1 MPKIS
6 TYATSIPAVNDKL
19 IGTDANDNSATK
31 NFTVGDVASLLIT
44 TEVLDSSS
52 TIDQPRTSIT
62 DLETILL
69 GSATS
74 NDEVSLAANGEV
86 TFLKAGTYLIESSFN
101 VGQIT
106 PSGQDVIVSVSYGSF
121 LNGTQF
127 NGTKIYKWN
136 IASNVAQFYNTK
148 TDSFIL
154 KVVANDVLKFA
165 FGSSNLQAGLG
176 STLGA
181 TGLEAVPSS
190 NIKVFKIRN

>member
-6 TYATSIPAVNDKL
+6 TYATSIPALNDKL
-19 IGTDANDNSATK
+19 IGTDANDSSATK

-52 TIDQPRTSIT
+52 TINQVFEGSLR
-62 DLETILL
+62 TILF

-106 PSGQDVIVSVSYGSF
+106 ASGTATLVNVNYGSF

-127 NGTKIYKWN
+127 NGTKMYKWS
-136 IASNVAQFYNTK
+136 IANNDVLFYNTK

-165 FGSSNLQAGLG
+165 FNSTNLQAGLG
-176 STLGA
+176 SSVASSGLG
-181 TGLEAVPSS
+181 AVPSS
-190 NIKVFKIRN
+190 NIKIFKIRN

>member
-6 TYATSIPAVNDKL
+6 TYATSIPTLNDKL

-31 NFTVGDVASLLIT
+31 NFTVGDVVSLLIT

-52 TIDQPRTSIT
+52 TINQDFEGS
-62 DLETILL
+62 LKTILF

-106 PSGQDVIVSVSYGSF
+106 ASGVSQLINVNYGSF

-127 NGTKIYKWN
+127 NGTKMYKWN
-136 IASNVAQFYNTK
+136 IADNAVQFYNTK

-165 FGSSNLQAGLG
+165 FNSTNLQAGLG
-176 STLGA
+176 SSIA
-181 TGLEAVPSS
+181 SSGLEAVPSS

>member
-52 TIDQPRTSIT
+52 TINQVFEGSLKTV
-62 DLETILL
+62 LF

-106 PSGQDVIVSVSYGSF
+106 ASGASSLVNVNYGSF

-127 NGTKIYKWN
+127 NGTKMYKWN
-136 IASNVAQFYNTK
+136 IADNAVQFYNTK

-165 FGSSNLQAGLG
+165 FNSTNLQAGLG
-176 STLGA
+176 SSVLSS
-181 TGLEAVPSS
+181 GLEAVPSS

>member
-6 TYATSIPAVNDKL
+6 TYATSIPALNDKL
-19 IGTDANDNSATK
+19 IGTDANDSSATK

-52 TIDQPRTSIT
+52 TIDQPSSV
-62 DLETILL
+62 LALQTILF

-106 PSGQDVIVSVSYGSF
+106 ASGTATLVNVNYGSF

-127 NGTKIYKWN
+127 NGTKMYKWN
-136 IASNVAQFYNTK
+136 IANNDVLFYNTK

-165 FGSSNLQAGLG
+165 FNSTNLQAGLG
-176 STLGA
+176 SNVASSGLG
-181 TGLEAVPSS
+181 AVPSS
-190 NIKVFKIRN
+190 NIKIFKIRN

>member
-6 TYATSIPAVNDKL
+6 SYSTTAPALTDRL

-52 TIDQPRTSIT
+52 IVDQPSSI
-62 DLETILL
+62 LALQTILF

-74 NDEVSLAANGEV
+74 NDEVSLAANGEI
-86 TFLKAGTYLIESSFN
+86 TFLKAGTYLIENSFN
-101 VGQIT
+101 VGQVT
-106 PSGQDVIVSVSYGSF
+106 ASGVSTLVNVNYGSF

-127 NGTKIYKWN
+127 SGTKMYKWN
-136 IASNVAQFYNTK
+136 IASNNTQFYNTK

-154 KVVANDVLKFA
+154 NVVANDVLKFA
-165 FGSSNLQAGLG
+165 FTSTNTQAGLG
-176 STLGA
+176 VSPAGS
-181 TGLEAVPSS
+181 GLTSVPSS
-190 NIKVFKIRN
+190 NIKIFKIRN

>member
-19 IGTDANDNSATK
+19 IGTDANDSSATK

-52 TIDQPRTSIT
+52 TIDQPSSI
-62 DLETILL
+62 LALQTILF

-106 PSGQDVIVSVSYGSF
+106 ASGTSTLVNVNYGSF

-127 NGTKIYKWN
+127 NGTKMYKWS
-136 IASNVAQFYNTK
+136 IANNAVTFYNTK

-165 FGSSNLQAGLG
+165 FNSTNLQAGLG
-176 STLGA
+176 SSVA
-181 TGLEAVPSS
+181 SSGLEAVPSS

>member
-52 TIDQPRTSIT
+52 TINQVFEGSLKTV
-62 DLETILL
+62 LF

-106 PSGQDVIVSVSYGSF
+106 ASGASSLVNVNYGSF

-127 NGTKIYKWN
+127 NGTKMYKWN
-136 IASNVAQFYNTK
+136 IADNAVQFYNTK

-165 FGSSNLQAGLG
+165 FNSTNFQAGLG
-176 STLGA
+176 SSVA
-181 TGLEAVPSS
+181 SSGLEAVPSS

>member
-6 TYATSIPAVNDKL
+6 TYATSIPTLNDKL

-31 NFTVGDVASLLIT
+31 NFTVGDVVSLLIT

-52 TIDQPRTSIT
+52 TISQDFEGS
-62 DLETILL
+62 LKTILF

-106 PSGQDVIVSVSYGSF
+106 ASNTSSLVNVNYGSF

-127 NGTKIYKWN
+127 NGTKMYKWN
-136 IASNVAQFYNTK
+136 IANNAVLFYNTK

-165 FGSSNLQAGLG
+165 FNSTNFQAGLG
-176 STLGA
+176 SSIA
-181 TGLEAVPSS
+181 SSGLEAVPSS

>member
-6 TYATSIPAVNDKL
+6 TYATSIPALNDKL

-52 TIDQPRTSIT
+52 VAEQPSSS
-62 DLETILL
+62 LALQTILF
-69 GSATS
+69 GGATS
-74 NDEVSLAANGEV
+74 NDEVSLAANGEI

-106 PSGQDVIVSVSYGSF
+106 ASGLTNLINVNYGSF
-121 LNGTQF
+121 LNDTQF
-127 NGTKIYKWN
+127 NGTKMYKWD
-136 IASNVAQFYNTK
+136 IASNVSQFYNTK

-165 FGSSNLQAGLG
+165 FISSSTNAGLG
-176 STLGA
+176 VSAAG
-181 TGLEAVPSS
+181 TGLTSVPSS
-190 NIKVFKIRN
+190 NIKIFKIRN

>member
-6 TYATSIPAVNDKL
+6 TYATSIPALNDKL

-52 TIDQPRTSIT
+52 VAEQPSSS
-62 DLETILL
+62 LALQTILF
-69 GSATS
+69 GGATS
-74 NDEVSLAANGEV
+74 NDEVSLAANGEI

-106 PSGQDVIVSVSYGSF
+106 ASGLTNLINVNYGSF
-121 LNGTQF
+121 LNDTQF
-127 NGTKIYKWN
+127 NGTKMYKWD

-165 FGSSNLQAGLG
+165 FISSSTNAGLG
-176 STLGA
+176 VSAAG
-181 TGLEAVPSS
+181 TGLTSVPSS
-190 NIKVFKIRN
+190 NIKIFKIRN

>member
-52 TIDQPRTSIT
+52 TIAQVFEGS
-62 DLETILL
+62 LKTILF

-86 TFLKAGTYLIESSFN
+86 TFLKAGTYLIENSFN
-101 VGQIT
+101 VGQISA
-106 PSGQDVIVSVSYGSF
+106 SGSSATIGVSYGSF

-127 NGTKIYKWN
+127 NGTKMYKWSIDN
-136 IASNVAQFYNTK
+136 NVGAYYNTK

-165 FGSSNLQAGLG
+165 FRSTIYTAGLG
-176 STLGA
+176 SSA
-181 TGLEAVPSS
+181 ASIGLEAVPSS

>member
-6 TYATSIPAVNDKL
+6 TYATSIPALNDKL
-19 IGTDANDNSATK
+19 IGTDANDSSATK

-52 TIDQPRTSIT
+52 TINQVFEGS
-62 DLETILL
+62 LKTILF

-74 NDEVSLAANGEV
+74 NDEVSLAANGEI

-106 PSGQDVIVSVSYGSF
+106 ASGVSTLSNVNYGSF

-127 NGTKIYKWN
+127 NGTKMYKWN
-136 IASNVAQFYNTK
+136 IANNDVLFYNTK

-165 FGSSNLQAGLG
+165 FLSNNLQAGLG
-176 STLGA
+176 ASSAGA
-181 TGLEAVPSS
+181 GLTAVPSS
-190 NIKVFKIRN
+190 NIKIFKIRN

>member
-6 TYATSIPAVNDKL
+6 TYATSIPSVNDKL
-19 IGTDANDNSATK
+19 IGTDANDSSATK

-52 TIDQPRTSIT
+52 IVDQPSSI
-62 DLETILL
+62 LALQTILF

-74 NDEVSLAANGEV
+74 NDEVSLAATGEV
-86 TFLKAGTYLIESSFN
+86 TFLKAGTYLIENSFN

-106 PSGQDVIVSVSYGSF
+106 GSGVGTLVNVNYGSF

-127 NGTKIYKWN
+127 NGTKMYKWN
-136 IASNVAQFYNTK
+136 IANNDVLFYNTK

-154 KVVANDVLKFA
+154 NVVANDVLKFA
-165 FGSSNLQAGLG
+165 FTSTNLQAGLG
-176 STLGA
+176 VSTAGS
-181 TGLEAVPSS
+181 GLTAVPSS
-190 NIKVFKIRN
+190 NIKIFKIRN

>member
-52 TIDQPRTSIT
+52 TIDQPSSF
-62 DLETILL
+62 LALQTILF

-106 PSGQDVIVSVSYGSF
+106 ASGASSLVNVNYGSF

-127 NGTKIYKWN
+127 NGTKMYKWN
-136 IASNVAQFYNTK
+136 IADNAVQFYNTK

-165 FGSSNLQAGLG
+165 FNSTNFQAGLG
-176 STLGA
+176 SSIA
-181 TGLEAVPSS
+181 SSGLEAVPSS

>member
-19 IGTDANDNSATK
+19 IGTDANDSSATK

-52 TIDQPRTSIT
+52 TINQVFEGS
-62 DLETILL
+62 LKTILF
-69 GSATS
+69 GAATS
-74 NDEVSLAANGEV
+74 NDEVSLASNGEV

-106 PSGQDVIVSVSYGSF
+106 ASSTSTLVNVNYGSF

-127 NGTKIYKWN
+127 NGTKMYKWN
-136 IASNVAQFYNTK
+136 IADNDVLFYNTK

-165 FGSSNLQAGLG
+165 FNSTNFQAGLG
-176 STLGA
+176 SSVA
-181 TGLEAVPSS
+181 SSGLEAVPSS

>member
-31 NFTVGDVASLLIT
+31 NFTVGDVVSLLIT

-52 TIDQPRTSIT
+52 TINQVFEGS
-62 DLETILL
+62 LKTILF

-106 PSGQDVIVSVSYGSF
+106 ASGASSLVNVNYGSF

-127 NGTKIYKWN
+127 NGTKMYKWN
-136 IASNVAQFYNTK
+136 IADNAVQFYNTK

-165 FGSSNLQAGLG
+165 FNSTNFQAGLG
-176 STLGA
+176 SSVA
-181 TGLEAVPSS
+181 SSGLEAVPSS

>member
-6 TYATSIPAVNDKL
+6 TYATSITALNDKL
-19 IGTDANDNSATK
+19 IGTDANDSSATK

-52 TIDQPRTSIT
+52 TIDQPSSV
-62 DLETILL
+62 LALQTILF

-74 NDEVSLAANGEV
+74 NNEVSLAANGEV

-106 PSGQDVIVSVSYGSF
+106 ASGVSNLINVNYGSF

-127 NGTKIYKWN
+127 NGTKMYKWDIAQN
-136 IASNVAQFYNTK
+136 ITGFYNTK

-165 FGSSNLQAGLG
+165 FNSTNLQAGLG
-176 STLGA
+176 SSVA
-181 TGLEAVPSS
+181 SSGLEAVPSS
-190 NIKVFKIRN
+190 NIKIFKIRN

>member
-6 TYATSIPAVNDKL
+6 TYATSIPALNDKL

-31 NFTVGDVASLLIT
+31 NFTVGDVVSLLIT

-52 TIDQPRTSIT
+52 TIDQVFEGS
-62 DLETILL
+62 LKTILF

-106 PSGQDVIVSVSYGSF
+106 ASNTSSLVNVNYGSF

-127 NGTKIYKWN
+127 NGTKMYKWN
-136 IASNVAQFYNTK
+136 IANNAVLFYNTK

-165 FGSSNLQAGLG
+165 FNSTNFQAGLG
-176 STLGA
+176 SSIA
-181 TGLEAVPSS
+181 SSGLEAVPSS

>member
-6 TYATSIPAVNDKL
+6 SYSTTAPALTDRL

-52 TIDQPRTSIT
+52 TANQFFEGS
-62 DLETILL
+62 LKTILF

-74 NDEVSLAANGEV
+74 NDEVSLAANGEI
-86 TFLKAGTYLIESSFN
+86 TFLKAGTYLIENSFN
-101 VGQIT
+101 VGQVT
-106 PSGQDVIVSVSYGSF
+106 ASGVSTLVNVNYGSF

-127 NGTKIYKWN
+127 SGTKMYKWD
-136 IASNVAQFYNTK
+136 IASNNTQFYNTK

-154 KVVANDVLKFA
+154 NVVANDVLKFA
-165 FGSSNLQAGLG
+165 FTSTNTQAGLG
-176 STLGA
+176 VSPAGS
-181 TGLEAVPSS
+181 GLTSVPSS
-190 NIKVFKIRN
+190 NIKIFKIRN

>member
-6 TYATSIPAVNDKL
+6 TYATSIPTLNDKL

-31 NFTVGDVASLLIT
+31 NFTVGDVVSLLIT

-52 TIDQPRTSIT
+52 TIDQVFEGS
-62 DLETILL
+62 LKTILF

-106 PSGQDVIVSVSYGSF
+106 ASNTSSLVNVNYGSF

-127 NGTKIYKWN
+127 NGTKMYKWN
-136 IASNVAQFYNTK
+136 IANNAVLFYNTK

-165 FGSSNLQAGLG
+165 FNSTNFQAGLG
-176 STLGA
+176 SSIA
-181 TGLEAVPSS
+181 SSGLEAVPSS

>member
-6 TYATSIPAVNDKL
+6 TYATSIPALNDKL
-19 IGTDANDNSATK
+19 IGTDANDSSATK

-52 TIDQPRTSIT
+52 TINQVFEGS
-62 DLETILL
+62 LKTILF

-74 NDEVSLAANGEV
+74 NNEVSLAANGEV

-106 PSGQDVIVSVSYGSF
+106 ASGTSSLVNVNYGSF

-127 NGTKIYKWN
+127 NGTKMYKWS
-136 IASNVAQFYNTK
+136 IANNAIQFYNTK

-165 FGSSNLQAGLG
+165 FNSTNFQAGLG
-176 STLGA
+176 NSVA
-181 TGLEAVPSS
+181 SSGLEAVPSS
-190 NIKVFKIRN
+190 NIKIFKIRN

>member
-19 IGTDANDNSATK
+19 IGTDANDSSATK

-52 TIDQPRTSIT
+52 TINQVFEGS
-62 DLETILL
+62 LKTILF
-69 GSATS
+69 GAATS

-106 PSGQDVIVSVSYGSF
+106 ASSTSTLVNVNYGSF

-127 NGTKIYKWN
+127 NGTKMYKWN
-136 IASNVAQFYNTK
+136 IADNDVLFYNTK

-165 FGSSNLQAGLG
+165 FNSTNFQAGLG
-176 STLGA
+176 SSVA
-181 TGLEAVPSS
+181 SSGLEAVPSS

>member
-6 TYATSIPAVNDKL
+6 TYATSIPALNDKL
-19 IGTDANDNSATK
+19 IGTDANDSSATK

-52 TIDQPRTSIT
+52 TINQVFEGS
-62 DLETILL
+62 LKTILF

-74 NDEVSLAANGEV
+74 NNEVSLAANGEV

-106 PSGQDVIVSVSYGSF
+106 ASGTSSLVNVNYGSF

-127 NGTKIYKWN
+127 NGTKMYKWS
-136 IASNVAQFYNTK
+136 IANNAVQFYNTK

-165 FGSSNLQAGLG
+165 FNSTNFQAGLG
-176 STLGA
+176 SSVA
-181 TGLEAVPSS
+181 STGLEAVPSS
-190 NIKVFKIRN
+190 NIKIFKIRN

>member
-19 IGTDANDNSATK
+19 IGTDANDSSATK

-52 TIDQPRTSIT
+52 TINQVFEGS
-62 DLETILL
+62 LKTILF

-106 PSGQDVIVSVSYGSF
+106 ASSTSTLVNVNYGSF

-127 NGTKIYKWN
+127 NGTKMYKWN
-136 IASNVAQFYNTK
+136 IADNDVLFYNTK

-165 FGSSNLQAGLG
+165 FNSTNFQAGLG
-176 STLGA
+176 SSVA
-181 TGLEAVPSS
+181 SSGLEAVPSS

>member
-6 TYATSIPAVNDKL
+6 TYATSIPTLNDKL

-31 NFTVGDVASLLIT
+31 NFTVGDVVSLLIT

-52 TIDQPRTSIT
+52 TINQDFEGS
-62 DLETILL
+62 LKTILF

-106 PSGQDVIVSVSYGSF
+106 ASGASSLVNVNYGSF

-127 NGTKIYKWN
+127 NGTKMYKWN
-136 IASNVAQFYNTK
+136 IADNAVQFYNTK

-165 FGSSNLQAGLG
+165 FNSTNLQAGLG
-176 STLGA
+176 SSIA
-181 TGLEAVPSS
+181 SSGLEAVPSS

>member
-52 TIDQPRTSIT
+52 TINQVFEGSLKTV
-62 DLETILL
+62 LF

-106 PSGQDVIVSVSYGSF
+106 ASGASSLVNVNYGSF

-127 NGTKIYKWN
+127 NGTKMYKWN
-136 IASNVAQFYNTK
+136 IADNAVQFYNTK

-165 FGSSNLQAGLG
+165 FNSTNFQAGLG
-176 STLGA
+176 SSIA
-181 TGLEAVPSS
+181 SSGLEAVPSS

>member
-6 TYATSIPAVNDKL
+6 TYATSIPALNDKL
-19 IGTDANDNSATK
+19 IGTDANDSSATK

-52 TIDQPRTSIT
+52 TINQVFEGS
-62 DLETILL
+62 LKTILF

-74 NDEVSLAANGEV
+74 NNEVSLAANGEV

-106 PSGQDVIVSVSYGSF
+106 ASGTSSLVNVNYGSF

-127 NGTKIYKWN
+127 NGTKMYKWS
-136 IASNVAQFYNTK
+136 IANNAVRFYNTK

-165 FGSSNLQAGLG
+165 FNSTNFQAGLG
-176 STLGA
+176 SSVA
-181 TGLEAVPSS
+181 STGLEAVPSS
-190 NIKVFKIRN
+190 NIKIFKIRN

>member
-6 TYATSIPAVNDKL
+6 TYETAIPAVNDKL
-19 IGTDANDNSATK
+19 IGTDANDSSATK

-52 TIDQPRTSIT
+52 TIDQPFSAALTPV
-62 DLETILL
+62 LF

-86 TFLKAGTYLIESSFN
+86 TFLKAGTYLIENSFT

-106 PSGQDVIVSVSYGSF
+106 GSGVSGAISVSYGSF

-127 NGTKIYKWN
+127 NGTKMYKWE
-136 IASNVAQFYNTK
+136 IPSNVTQFYNTK

-154 KVVANDVLKFA
+154 KVVANDVLKYA
-165 FGSSNLQAGLG
+165 FGTSNLQAGLG
-176 STLGA
+176 SSPA
-181 TGLEAVPSS
+181 VAGLDEVPSS
-190 NIKVFKIRN
+190 NIKMFKIRN

>member
-6 TYATSIPAVNDKL
+6 TYATSIPTLNDKL

-31 NFTVGDVASLLIT
+31 NFTVGDVVSLLIT

-52 TIDQPRTSIT
+52 TINQDFEGS
-62 DLETILL
+62 LKTILF

-106 PSGQDVIVSVSYGSF
+106 ASGASSLVNVNYGSF

-127 NGTKIYKWN
+127 NGTKMYKWSIDN
-136 IASNVAQFYNTK
+136 NVGAYYNTK

-154 KVVANDVLKFA
+154 KVVANDILKFA
-165 FGSSNLQAGLG
+165 FNSTNLQAGLG
-176 STLGA
+176 SSAA
-181 TGLEAVPSS
+181 TSGLEVVPSS

>member
-19 IGTDANDNSATK
+19 IGTDANDSSATK

-52 TIDQPRTSIT
+52 TINQPSNV
-62 DLETILL
+62 LALQTILF

-106 PSGQDVIVSVSYGSF
+106 ASSTSTLVNVNYGSF

-127 NGTKIYKWN
+127 NGTKMYKWN
-136 IASNVAQFYNTK
+136 IADNDVLFYNTK

-154 KVVANDVLKFA
+154 KFVANDVLKFA
-165 FGSSNLQAGLG
+165 FNSTNFQAGLG
-176 STLGA
+176 SSVA
-181 TGLEAVPSS
+181 SSGLEAVPSS

>member
-6 TYATSIPAVNDKL
+6 TYATSIPALTDKL

-52 TIDQPRTSIT
+52 TIAQPASVVG
-62 DLETILL
+62 LQTILF

-86 TFLKAGTYLIESSFN
+86 TFLKAGTYLIENSFN

-106 PSGQDVIVSVSYGSF
+106 ASGGVSYIVNVSYGSF

-127 NGTKIYKWN
+127 NGTKIYKWSV
-136 IASNVAQFYNTK
+136 ASNVTQFYNTK

-154 KVVANDVLKFA
+154 KVVANDVLKFE
-165 FGSSNLQAGLG
+165 FFSSSLDAGLG
-176 STLGA
+176 SSIA
-181 TGLEAVPSS
+181 STGLEAVPSS
-190 NIKVFKIRN
+190 NIKIFKIRN

>member
-6 TYATSIPAVNDKL
+6 TYATSIPALNDKL
-19 IGTDANDNSATK
+19 IGTDANDSSATK

-52 TIDQPRTSIT
+52 TIDQPSSI
-62 DLETILL
+62 LALQTILF

-74 NDEVSLAANGEV
+74 NDEVSLDANGEV

-106 PSGQDVIVSVSYGSF
+106 ASGVSNLVNVNYGSF

-127 NGTKIYKWN
+127 NGTKMYKWN
-136 IASNVAQFYNTK
+136 IASNNTQFYNTK

-154 KVVANDVLKFA
+154 KVLANDVLKFA
-165 FGSSNLQAGLG
+165 FNSTNLQAGLG
-176 STLGA
+176 SSAA
-181 TGLEAVPSS
+181 TSGLEVVPSS